1 MYDRDTSQTVTRALD
16 FDALMSYDR
25 LIDSYT
31 HKTLPPMTF
40 IILWVLFS
48 VPLAVAIGSF
58 ISAGS
63 KND

>member
-1 MYDRDTSQTVTRALD
+1 
-16 FDALMSYDR
+16 
-25 LIDSYT
+25 
-31 HKTLPPMTF
+31 MTF

-48 VPLAVAIGSF
+48 IPIAIAVGSF